1 MSFRIEEKLF
11 IRNNAVSD
19 FKNFINTKIAKK
31 IFEPR
36 VVKSLYFENLKMQM
50 YDDSIEGLTPRKKI
64 RIRNYPE
71 QKLDNYNLEI
81 KFSSVEG
88 RYKTKKKVKF
98 EDFESLKRNGIL
110 DNQYGVCFP
119 KLYVSY
125 VREYYLIND
134 VRITIDKD
142 ISYQLFKKK
151 MIINDPNVIIEIKT
165 HFKKDIDSLTENFPI
180 QRIRFSKYCNGI
192 ESFKRN

>member
-1 MSFRIEEKLF
+1 
-11 IRNNAVSD
+11 
-19 FKNFINTKIAKK
+19 
-31 IFEPR
+31 
-36 VVKSLYFENLKMQM
+36 
-50 YDDSIEGLTPRKKI
+50 
-64 RIRNYPE
+64 
-71 QKLDNYNLEI
+71 
-81 KFSSVEG
+81 
-88 RYKTKKKVKF
+88 
-98 EDFESLKRNGIL
+98 
-110 DNQYGVCFP
+110 
-119 KLYVSY
+119 VSY

-192 ESFKRN
+192 ELFKRN